1 MSEAKYKVGQEL
13 QTNEGDRHIVEEIRH
28 RYVVRRTHAEPVKG
42 VRLTVGAINEYRE
55 EDLTPYVR
63 PLAVGDRVR
72 CKADHAYSGVIDAI
86 RDGKACLWRSY
97 MAWDTMQIQ
106 YLERIPPEAGK

>member
-1 MSEAKYKVGQEL
+1 MSEAKYKVGDEVQYDGCKDVAEVVAVRVA
-13 QTNEGDRHIVEEIRH
+13 G
-28 RYVVRRTHAEPVKG
+28 YVYDLKWRPGNVIQG
-42 VRLTVGAINEYRE
+42 YRE
-55 EDLTPYVR
+55 CSLVPYVR

-106 YLERIPPEAGK
+106 YLERIPTEAGK